1 MRLASRL
8 RHDRR
13 GVTVVEFALIA
24 PVMCLMMMGLGD
36 LLFNMYA
43 KELLEGS
50 IQKAARD
57 SAIQGGAQQAG
68 EIDADV
74 MEMMGAIMPR
84 PTPNCA
90 PTPPSG
96 TFCSTRQS
104 YEVFSAAGPE
114 PFNDDNN
121 DGQRNTTECYQDL
134 NRNGSWDVSPGPGS
148 PGQGGANDVTL
159 YTIKITYARIFPV
172 PQLFGWSD
180 NNAVSAQALLKNQ
193 PYATRADPTIVWK
206 CS

>member
-1 MRLASRL
+1 MSLASRL
-8 RHDRR
+8 RADRR

-36 LLFNMYA
+36 LLYQMYA

-57 SAIQGGAQQAG
+57 SAIQGGAQQTA
-68 EIDADV
+68 EIDNDV
-74 MEMMGAIMPR
+74 LEIMSAIMPR
-84 PTPNCA
+84 PTASCA
-90 PTPPSG
+90 ASPAAG
-96 TFCSTRQS
+96 TFCSTRKS

-121 DGQRNTTECYQDL
+121 NGQRNSTECYQDL
-134 NRNGSWDVSPGPGS
+134 NKNGSWDVSPGPGTA
-148 PGQGGANDVTL
+148 GQGGANDVTL

-172 PQLFGWSD
+172 PQLFGWNA
-180 NNAVSAQALLKNQ
+180 NNTVAAQALLKNQ
-193 PYATRADPTIVWK
+193 PYATRADPTITWK